1 MKEKFFKLLTTRD
14 KLLDDLIKIYD
25 EIELFKKQYS
35 ETEIDELIVDWI
47 LQDKS
52 K

>member
-1 MKEKFFKLLTTRD
+1 MKEKFFKLLSSRD

-35 ETEIDELIVDWI
+35 KSEIDKLIVDWI
-47 LQDKS
+47 LQEKS